1 MSDLSRASHWRQRA
15 DELRAIIARLHARD
29 EREPLLALA
38 GDLDRMAE
46 RLERREKSKGYS
58 YGPALRESGRRS
70 ISSALAS
77 SSAASSSI
85 LARYTA
91 ANSGASFRN
100 CRAFSRRYS
109 ASARR

>member
-46 RLERREKSKGYS
+46 RLERREKSKG
-58 YGPALRESGRRS
+58 
-70 ISSALAS
+70 
-77 SSAASSSI
+77 
-85 LARYTA
+85 
-91 ANSGASFRN
+91 
-100 CRAFSRRYS
+100 
-109 ASARR
+109 